1 MNGIALLLST
11 IVYSNSSMTPQTNI
25 VIQDSEIARVNEI
38 IKIEEERKLMALAD
52 MLKGQTLKITT
63 LEDYPL
69 SYSTELNGRKL
80 LNGTAG
86 KILDILRDAYDFD
99 YELVFPEYNIV
110 GGSNDSKGSMMQML
124 IDKVKLN

>member
-86 KILDILRDAYDFD
+86 KILNILRDAYDFD